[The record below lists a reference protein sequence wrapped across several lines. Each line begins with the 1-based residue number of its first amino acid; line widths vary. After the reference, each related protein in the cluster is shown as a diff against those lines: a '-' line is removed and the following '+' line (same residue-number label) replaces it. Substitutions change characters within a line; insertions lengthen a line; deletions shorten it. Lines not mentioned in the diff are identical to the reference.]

1 MKKRMKRILTVA
13 FGLILLA
20 GALPAHTAHADVAEP
35 CDVHTYSYDCDTD
48 CNICG
53 YERVTKHTYDR
64 YGQNFSYHWLKCVCG
79 AKLDMEAHVYDSTTD
94 LTCSVCGYERHLE
107 HNYSTQKSDGTYHW
121 DECSCG
127 ETKNKE
133 EHTLVQKSDGSWH
146 WDQCV
151 ECNERVNVGAHVWGE
166 GRTEGTITYYT
177 CTICGAEK
185 TVDVT
190 GGGQGVTPGTNP
202 GDGTGDTPGGENPTV
217 TPGGENPGVTPGGT
231 QGENPGEGTG
241 ENQGGEGTG
250 ENAGEGDDTGD
261 DSGDDTKN
269 KKKNGG
275 GLLFG
280 ILGGVVALWAGA
292 IGGYLAYRK
301 TKGGSVASMK
311 GKVKD
316 TL

>member
-1 MKKRMKRILTVA
+1 MKKRMKRILAVA
-13 FGLILLA
+13 FGLTLLA
-20 GALPAHTAHADVAEP
+20 GAFSANTAHADVAEP

-53 YERVTKHTYDR
+53 YERSASHNYDR
-64 YGQNFSYHWLKCVCG
+64 YGQNFNYHWLKCVCG
-79 AKLDMEAHVYDSTTD
+79 AKLDIEAHVYDSSTD

-107 HNYSTQKSDGTYHW
+107 HNYSTQKSDGTHHW

-166 GRTEGTITYYT
+166 GRVEGDITYYT

-185 TVDVT
+185 TVDAT
-190 GGGQGVTPGTNP
+190 GSGQGGNTGDNP
-202 GDGTGDTPGGENPTV
+202 GDGSGTGDTPGSDDPSV
-217 TPGGENPGVTPGGT
+217 TPGATPGGNGGDT
-231 QGENPGEGTG
+231 PGDNTGDNSGEGNG
-241 ENQGGEGTG
+241 ENQGGTG
-250 ENAGEGDDTGD
+250 DNSGEGDDN
-261 DSGDDTKN
+261 GDDTKD

-275 GLLFG
+275 AVLFG
-280 ILGGVVALWAGA
+280 ILGGVVALWGGA
-292 IGGYLAYRK
+292 IGGYLLYRK
-301 TKGGSVASMK
+301 KKGGSVASMK

>member
-1 MKKRMKRILTVA
+1 MKRILAVA
-13 FGLILLA
+13 FALTLFA
-20 GALPAHTAHADVAEP
+20 GSFPVTTVHADEAEP

-53 YERVTKHTYDR
+53 QERKASHTYDR
-64 YGQNFSYHWLKCVCG
+64 YGQNFNYHWLKCVCG
-79 AKLDMEAHVYDSTTD
+79 AKLDMEAHVYDSSTD

-107 HNYSTQKSDGTYHW
+107 HNYNTQKSDGTHHW

-133 EHTLVQKSDGSWH
+133 EHILVQKSDGSWH

-166 GRTEGTITYYT
+166 GRTEGDITYYT
-177 CTICGAEK
+177 CTICSAEK
-185 TVDVT
+185 TVDAT
-190 GGGQGVTPGTNP
+190 GGGQGETPGTNP
-202 GDGTGDTPGGENPTV
+202 GEGTGDTPGGNDPSV
-217 TPGGENPGVTPGGT
+217 TPGGETPGATPGGN

-250 ENAGEGDDTGD
+250 DNAGEGDDTGD
-261 DSGDDTKN
+261 DSEDDTKD

-275 GLLFG
+275 AVLFG
-280 ILGGVVALWAGA
+280 ILGGVVALWGGA
-292 IGGYLAYRK
+292 IGGYLLYRK
-301 TKGGSVASMK
+301 KKGGSVASMK

>member
-1 MKKRMKRILTVA
+1 MKKRRKRILAVA
-13 FGLILLA
+13 FGLTLLA
-20 GALPAHTAHADVAEP
+20 GAFPATTVHADVAEP

-53 YERVTKHTYDR
+53 QERKATHTYDR
-64 YGQNFSYHWLKCVCG
+64 YGQNFNYHWLKCECG
-79 AKLDMEAHVYDSTTD
+79 AKLDIEAHVYDSSTD

-107 HNYSTQKSDGTYHW
+107 HSYNTQKSDGTYHW

-166 GRTEGTITYYT
+166 GRTEGDITYYT

-190 GGGQGVTPGTNP
+190 GGGQGETPGTNP
-202 GDGTGDTPGGENPTV
+202 GDTPGGDDPSV

-231 QGENPGEGTG
+231 PGENPGEGTG

-250 ENAGEGDDTGD
+250 DNAGEGNGD
-261 DSGDDTKN
+261 NNGEDTKE

-275 GLLFG
+275 AVLFG

-292 IGGYLAYRK
+292 IGGYLLYRK
-301 TKGGSVASMK
+301 KKGGSVASMK